1 MLCRARSMHR
11 ASAPTGTDAD
21 TGTESEK
28 RLIFI
33 KGICPHRL
41 HDEICDSFC
50 RHGKNNP
57 YIKFGEI
64 IQNGKRFHST
74 RATVIIFND
83 YSFVTTSS
91 EETKPTTARD
101 DIGEWDFN

>member
-1 MLCRARSMHR
+1 MHR

-41 HDEICDSFC
+41 HV
-50 RHGKNNP
+50 KL
-57 YIKFGEI
+57 
-64 IQNGKRFHST
+64 ST
-74 RATVIIFND
+74 LFA
-83 YSFVTTSS
+83 VTAKKAYTLDL
-91 EETKPTTARD
+91 ER
-101 DIGEWDFN
+101 